1 MSVTAVVGSV
11 AAVVLV
17 ALVALGALVWT
28 VPVRGVPPRP
38 AGPWPVQRYTLGAAV
53 SGGGVEI
60 RKVKSTWPQVEEWA
74 VARSRSEGV
83 EEVYVLRG
91 RVAWIWEDGRQ
102 IRKVTRARGDVTAG
116 VVRPL
121 DDVGWD
127 KRA

>member
-1 MSVTAVVGSV
+1 MSVTAVVGFV

-53 SGGGVEI
+53 GGEVEI

-74 VARSRSEGV
+74 VARSQSEEV
-83 EEVYVLRG
+83 SEVYVLRG

-102 IRKVTRARGDVTAG
+102 VRKVTRARRGDLSAG